1 MRPNPR
7 TCCRRVTPRNAGAF
21 VAMLLAVAAGAAVAA
36 ETAGTVVLAKGTVSA
51 QLAAATA
58 RSVDKNAEVF
68 VGDTITTEAKSYAV
82 IRFTDGGKVTVRPD
96 SVLVIDAYA
105 FGGNNDGSAL
115 NLVKGGLRA
124 LTGAIAKTNPDAYRV
139 NTPVA
144 TLGVRGSEFDVRLCG
159 EDCAAEQSQ
168 LTVDVLQ
175 K

>member
-1 MRPNPR
+1 MKPNR
-7 TCCRRVTPRNAGAF
+7 NNRRGRLARHGAGAF
-21 VAMLLAVAAGAAVAA
+21 LATALAVAAHAAAA
-36 ETAGTVVLAKGTVSA
+36 DAAGTVVLAKGTVSA
-51 QLAAATA
+51 QLGSAEA

-68 VGDTITTEAKSYAV
+68 VGDTITTATKSYAV
-82 IRFTDGGKVTVRPD
+82 IRFSDGGKVTVRPD

-105 FGGNNDGSAL
+105 FGGSNDGTAL

-144 TLGVRGSEFDVRLCG
+144 TLGVRGTEFDIRLCE
-159 EDCAAEQSQ
+159 EDCAEEQSQ